1 MDWAWRVAEEKILE
15 AIDKG
20 EFDNLPGAGK
30 PLKLDDDSMVP
41 EDLRISFRVMKN
53 AGVLPEELQLHK
65 DMISLQDLIDS
76 CQDDQQR
83 MKLSKELSAIRLRY
97 QTLMS
102 QRDWNGSSV
111 FREYE
116 QKVQEKLLSE

>member
-30 PLKLDDDSMVP
+30 SLKLDDDSMVP